1 MSDNIEF
8 LFKSPEESPGYLLSQ
23 LTMLLHRKQ
32 KKALD
37 PLDLTQT
44 QFVLLTS
51 VAWLTNTS
59 ENVTQAEIANLNNFD
74 RMMVS
79 KVLRT
84 LESKELITR
93 QEHDTDTRAKVI
105 KLTTKGKQVLQT
117 ALSAVENTD
126 IAFFSHIGGAVSGF
140 NKQLYTLIEANKES
154 AATGE
159 DAGKE

>member
-1 MSDNIEF
+1 MNEVMTDNIEF

-23 LTMLLHRKQ
+23 LTMLLHRRQ

-51 VAWLTNTS
+51 VAWLTNNS
-59 ENVTQAEIANLNNFD
+59 ENVTQVEIANLNNFD

-84 LESKELITR
+84 LQSKELITR

-105 KLTTKGKQVLQT
+105 KITPKGKQVLQS
-117 ALSAVENTD
+117 ALTAVENTD
-126 IAFFSHIGGAVSGF
+126 IAFFSHIGAALPEL
-140 NKQLYTLIEANKES
+140 NKQLNQLIKANNE
-154 AATGE
+154 E
-159 DAGKE
+159 

>member
-1 MSDNIEF
+1 MTDHIEF

-23 LTMLLHRKQ
+23 LTMLLHRRQ

-51 VAWLTNTS
+51 VAWLTNTG
-59 ENVTQAEIANLNNFD
+59 ENVTQIEIANLNNFD

-84 LESKELITR
+84 LQSKELITR

-105 KLTTKGKQVLQT
+105 KMTPKGKQVLQT
-117 ALSAVENTD
+117 ALTAVENTD
-126 IAFFSHIGGAVSGF
+126 IAFFSHIGAALP
-140 NKQLYTLIEANKES
+140 NLNQQLYQLIEANKS
-154 AATGE
+154 QE
-159 DAGKE
+159 DGGLA